1 MRMPSLFV
9 VFERQTEGELDSK
22 QNDWPNER
30 ENPTHIITITDERL
44 TAEMSTPS
52 IPHTPISSP
61 DRFSRSIEY
70 HE

>member
-9 VFERQTEGELDSK
+9 VFEGQTEGELDSK
-22 QNDWPNER
+22 QNDWLNER
-30 ENPTHIITITDERL
+30 ENPTHIIKITDERL

-52 IPHTPISSP
+52 IPHAPISSP

>member
-22 QNDWPNER
+22 QNDWLNER
-30 ENPTHIITITDERL
+30 ENPTHIIKITDERL

-52 IPHTPISSP
+52 IPHAPISSP
-61 DRFSRSIEY
+61 D
-70 HE
+70 